1 MQDVQSKGEGET
13 AKHQNTEVLGA
24 GGGGGGSK
32 LAKVSVKINTCV
44 HVTRM

>member
-24 GGGGGGSK
+24 EGGG
-32 LAKVSVKINTCV
+32 VQN
-44 HVTRM
+44 